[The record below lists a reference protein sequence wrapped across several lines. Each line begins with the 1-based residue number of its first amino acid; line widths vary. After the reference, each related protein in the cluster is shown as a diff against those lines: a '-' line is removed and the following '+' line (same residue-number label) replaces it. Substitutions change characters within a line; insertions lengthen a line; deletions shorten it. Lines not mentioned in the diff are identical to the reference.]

1 MNRSMGVAAMLALAG
16 CGGVDSSGNGN
27 GTTAATAKAVTAAT
41 AGWNAED
48 ACSVL
53 DRDAVAKALG
63 VGVTT
68 TELGSVSPAA
78 EGRAASSMCTYT
90 LADGSR
96 MALLARAA
104 PNGDSA
110 GSDVE
115 ASRTAGGTLPPAAD
129 VPGLGRTALW
139 RDRGAQLQLFLDD
152 RRYVAIDL
160 FGPVAATDAK
170 AKAIA
175 VAKLLR

>member
-1 MNRSMGVAAMLALAG
+1 MNRSIGIAAMLALAG
-16 CGGVDSSGNGN
+16 CGGVDSSGNG
-27 GTTAATAKAVTAAT
+27 TTAATATAAT
-41 AGWNAED
+41 VGWNAED

-53 DRDAVAKALG
+53 DRDAAAKALG

-78 EGRAASSMCTYT
+78 EGRAAFSMCTYT

-96 MALLARAA
+96 MVLLARAA

-129 VPGLGRTALW
+129 VPGLGRAALW

-175 VAKLLR
+175 VAQLLR